1 MEEVADWIC
10 PCGTLEEYKV
20 LRGSRSKIRG
30 GVARFNQVE
39 ESVVMEL
46 AKLGDMLTT
55 QAWEAIIGK
64 DEGVVVTAL
73 DCEGWCGWYTEDTCK
88 KLIEEITGKA
98 SWMEKPTCM
107 PKCYTSLQ
115 YR

>member
-1 MEEVADWIC
+1 MDRASETASDRICGVCMEEVADWIC

-39 ESVVMEL
+39 ESLVMEL

-55 QAWEAIIGK
+55 PGLRSDSRK
-64 DEGVVVTAL
+64 
-73 DCEGWCGWYTEDTCK
+73 
-88 KLIEEITGKA
+88 
-98 SWMEKPTCM
+98 
-107 PKCYTSLQ
+107 
-115 YR
+115 R